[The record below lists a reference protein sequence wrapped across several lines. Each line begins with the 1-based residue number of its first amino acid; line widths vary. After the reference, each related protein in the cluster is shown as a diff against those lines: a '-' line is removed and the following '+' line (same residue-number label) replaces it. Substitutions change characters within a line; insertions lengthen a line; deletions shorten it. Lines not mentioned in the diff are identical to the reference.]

1 MKSSRLIHGFL
12 AFVMGLGCACAF
24 GETEPVRGRPRVP
37 LAGDW
42 QWQMRPGIGARPDGE
57 WAAGKLPGE
66 FTFKEGEDSLWLER
80 EVQIPESFAGR
91 RIVLHVHQLYFAM
104 SVEVNGSPA
113 GDLPAWG
120 GDLDITRFAR
130 AGETNR
136 IRLFF
141 GRLAKGH
148 KGVDALTRAT
158 VNMMEAH
165 QGPRLGHLGYFDKA
179 GINGRPQDFF
189 LESQPADGVRITDVW
204 FKTYTRGGVRIE
216 PEVTF
221 TADRPMTG
229 LTARLAI
236 YEGEAGERR
245 VLEGSFD
252 IPKLQPGENR
262 ETFPLR
268 AVGLKLWSL
277 REGHLHRG
285 QVVLYDGEGRELDRS
300 APVVFGIRE
309 FWTQGRDF
317 YLNGE
322 RVFFAMDGLHNKFR
336 TVREAFD
343 AGVTLMPGRVWN
355 SEHMVINYEDQ
366 FEEADRLGM
375 AVTANG
381 VTTRHLDLTDYEILR
396 AYRVWTAEHLRKLRN
411 HPSILYW
418 GLDYNIGIGP
428 NSFWPTELGRSKFI
442 FWGNSNVSIAHL
454 VNRETDPTR
463 DTYIHGGIIAPGLA
477 TCNIYLN
484 HIPLQEAMEWPSEWA
499 EKGDRPFIPIEY
511 MGSVL
516 EQDFQKNMRSY
527 VTEYAA
533 RLQGDRAY
541 LEEPDEYVSY
551 AAFDVP
557 RFDGDVWAYVP
568 GSVAPAVPEI
578 LIDGHLRVARAWRFQ
593 GVSIRPWIFNPD
605 LFEGGHRSDVP
616 EEKRAAARAMWQA
629 CLDSH
634 KPVQAWIGG
643 PAGSFTDSSSNFR
656 SGETIEKSLV
666 AIRDLTGMA
675 SWTVTWNAK
684 LDGQSEP
691 VASGSFSQS
700 AGPYARIQTPFRFV
714 APAVE
719 RPTRLT
725 VSLAV
730 QDRAKGEPVA
740 RDAFDAWI
748 FPAETAVE
756 SGAPV
761 LRAAVLDPEG
771 DTVKWLQS
779 LGVETLVFAPGEPR
793 PQAEVLILGR
803 RALKF
808 IRGSLPFTAQELEN
822 GLRVVLFEQH
832 CRDLSRIGLRNEDQV
847 PRQAFVRQPDHP
859 VLDGIASAYLRDWR
873 GEGTLIGKGPE
884 GDRIAQNKRT
894 GHWGN
899 RGSVASVIAETP
911 HLGPFQPLV
920 ECEFDLAYSPL
931 LTLRHGRG
939 EIVFSQFDLVGRVG
953 LDPAAT
959 RLARNLVKHLSTP
972 LQSPPQSKTAV
983 AWDPALVE
991 RIRALGFE
999 SAPVPPAPAPER
1011 HLIVLSGD
1019 SELSAEQRAAVAA
1032 FTGRGG
1038 QALVLGARK
1047 DPMGGEGLDFRPV
1060 RLTRAA
1066 RAADAHPLL
1075 TGVGP
1080 HLFHWRE
1087 PLDFTAVSA
1096 RDPGTT
1102 VALGGLFALQPSGK
1116 GRIVF
1121 LQAVPEAADDLTAAR
1136 EADPFSSKDGVK
1148 PVADDWRAANRA
1160 RTRSNLVKLQSRV
1173 LANLGV
1179 RAAPD
1184 LVARLLEVKP
1194 VVAPAV
1200 AVNDWVYLGPF
1211 APEED
1216 RNADPLDVDLSAYRL
1231 SRDLE
1236 KTFVNTRGE
1245 RVAWSFPTDSQNG
1258 LGLGG
1263 FMDLSRVYGARSR
1276 HTAFAVT
1283 QVYSTR
1289 PRKATVKFGADW
1301 WAVIYV
1307 NGREVFRTVEGTGHD
1322 SHKIGG
1328 TFGDGFANTFTVD
1341 LQAGWNDVC
1350 VQVAAGDNGHNF
1362 SFKISNPGDLVI
1374 EQAIVAPAEPP
1385 SGLPPAEELLAEY
1398 VDPGRSLYVDSLEE
1412 LDDPYQYIRW

>member
-1 MKSSRLIHGFL
+1 
-12 AFVMGLGCACAF
+12 
-24 GETEPVRGRPRVP
+24 
-37 LAGDW
+37 
-42 QWQMRPGIGARPDGE
+42 MRPGIKAPPDGK
-57 WAAGKLPGE
+57 WSAGQLPGE

-80 EVQIPESFAGR
+80 DVEIPKSFAGR
-91 RIVLHVHQLYFAM
+91 RVVLHVNQLFFAM
-104 SVEVNGSPA
+104 SVEVNGTPV
-113 GDLPAWG
+113 GDLPPWG

-130 AGETNR
+130 VGETNR

-148 KGVDALTRAT
+148 SGVDALTQSA

-165 QGPRLGHLGYFDKA
+165 QGPRLGHLGYYDKA
-179 GINGRPQDFF
+179 GINCLPRDFY

-204 FKTYTRGGVRIE
+204 FKTYTRGGLRIE

-221 TADRPMTG
+221 VADRPMTG
-229 LTARLAI
+229 VTARLTI
-236 YEGEAGERR
+236 FEGEEGDGPVREASFAVTRLDVGESR
-245 VLEGSFD
+245 
-252 IPKLQPGENR
+252 K
-262 ETFPLR
+262 TFPIS
-268 AVGLKLWSL
+268 ATGLKLWSL
-277 REGHLHRG
+277 REGHLYRG
-285 QVVLYDGEGRELDRS
+285 QVILCDSDGRELDRS
-300 APVVFGIRE
+300 IPVAFGIRE

-322 RVFFAMDGLHNKFR
+322 RVFFAMDGLHSKFR

-343 AGVTLMPGRVWN
+343 AGVTLLPGRVWN
-355 SEHMVINYEDQ
+355 SEHMLINYESQ

-375 AVTANG
+375 ATTSNG
-381 VTTRHLDLTDYEILR
+381 VTTRHLDLTDFEVLR
-396 AYRVWTAEHLRKLRN
+396 AYRVWTTEHLRKLRN

-428 NSFWPTELGRSKFI
+428 NSFWPTELGRSKFT
-442 FWGNSNVSIAHL
+442 FWGNANVSIAHL
-454 VNRETDPTR
+454 VHRETDPTR
-463 DTYIHGGIIAPGLA
+463 DTYVHGGIIAPGLA

-484 HIPLQEAMEWPSEWA
+484 HIPLQEAQEWPSEWA

-541 LEEPDEYVSY
+541 LEEPDAYVSY
-551 AAFDVP
+551 AAFEVP
-557 RFDGDVWAYVP
+557 RFEGDVWAYVP

-593 GVSIRPWIFNPD
+593 GVSLRPWIFNPD
-605 LFEGGHRSDVP
+605 LFEGGDRSNVP
-616 EEKRAAARAMWQA
+616 EERRTAARAMWQA

-643 PAGSFTDSSSNFR
+643 PAGCFTDSSANFQ

-675 SWTVTWNAK
+675 SWTVTWDAT
-684 LDGQSEP
+684 LDGGTEP
-691 VASGSFSQS
+691 AASGSFSQS
-700 AGPYARIQTPFRFV
+700 AGPYARIQTPFRFI
-714 APAVE
+714 APAVD

-725 VSLAV
+725 LTLAV
-730 QDRAKGEPVA
+730 QDRTKGEPVA
-740 RDAFDAWI
+740 RDTFEAWI
-748 FPAETAVE
+748 FPVE
-756 SGAPV
+756 SAAARAEPA
-761 LRAAVLDPEG
+761 LRAAVLDPESE
-771 DTVKWLQS
+771 TVKWLQS

-793 PQAEVLILGR
+793 PEADVLVLGR
-803 RALKF
+803 RALKS
-808 IRGSLPFTAQELEN
+808 IRGTLPFTAQELED
-822 GLRVVLFEQH
+822 GLRVILFEQH

-847 PRQAFVRQPDHP
+847 PRQAFIRRPDHP
-859 VLDGIASAYLRDWR
+859 FMSGLESAYLRNWR

-884 GDRIAQNKRT
+884 GDRIPQNKRT
-894 GHWGN
+894 GRWGN

-911 HLGPFQPLV
+911 HLGPFSPIV

-939 EIVFSQFDLVGRVG
+939 EIVFSQFDLAGRVG
-953 LDPAAT
+953 FDPAAT
-959 RLARNLVKHLSTP
+959 RLARNLVKYLSTP
-972 LQSPPQSKTAV
+972 LQAPPQSKIAV
-983 AWDPALVE
+983 AWDPGLVE
-991 RIRALGFE
+991 RIRQLGFE
-999 SAPVPPAPAPER
+999 SDPLPAAPDPER
-1011 HLIVLSGD
+1011 HLIVLAGD
-1019 SELSAEQRAAVAA
+1019 SILSAEQRAVLSA

-1038 QALVLGARK
+1038 EALVLGARK
-1047 DPMGGEGLDFRPV
+1047 DPMGGEALDFRPV
-1060 RLTRAA
+1060 RITRAD
-1066 RAADAHPLL
+1066 READAHPLL
-1075 TGVGP
+1075 AGAGP
-1080 HLFHWRE
+1080 QLLHWRE

-1096 RDPGTT
+1096 RDSEVT
-1102 VALGGLFALQPSGK
+1102 VLLGGLLALQPSGS
-1116 GRIVF
+1116 GRLIY
-1121 LQAVPEAADDLTAAR
+1121 LQAIPEAADDLTAAR
-1136 EADPFSSKDGVK
+1136 EADPFLSKAGVE

-1184 LVARLLEVKP
+1184 LIARLLEVKP
-1194 VVAPAV
+1194 VVATTV

-1211 APEED
+1211 APVD
-1216 RNADPLDVDLSAYRL
+1216 DPNADPLEADLSAFRL
-1231 SRDLE
+1231 SRDLD

-1263 FMDLSRVYGARSR
+1263 FMDLSRVYGARLK
-1276 HTAFAVT
+1276 HTAFAAT
-1283 QVYSTR
+1283 QIYSSK

-1307 NGREVFRTVEGTGHD
+1307 NGREVFRTVEGTGHE
-1322 SHKIGG
+1322 SHKLGG

-1350 VQVAAGDNGHNF
+1350 VQVAAGQNGHNF
-1362 SFKISNPGDLVI
+1362 SFKISNPGDLVV
-1374 EQAIVAPAEPP
+1374 EQAIVAPAEAP
-1385 SGLPPAEELLAEY
+1385 SGLPPTEELLAEY
-1398 VDPGRSLYVDSLEE
+1398 VDPGRSLYVDTLEE